1 MLINPYTEKQRIV
14 TYAGTRL
21 IQETF
26 DLVGAQIQD
35 LKNPQRVWTLQSFYA
50 PCRRGLGGLRAKF
63 LDQKKFTT
71 FLNQRDLEVLIG
83 LVEPGSY
90 CEWLGKNYVEPGGP
104 DWYGFMMDEDDLLD
118 DLHTREMFL
127 RAQSMTGIL
136 MAGDITRRLHLEDG
150 FDVEELQIL
159 LWDTD
164 PETGLTPDIRLST
177 IERRWSR
184 VERTRLRWERTH

>member
-1 MLINPYTEKQRIV
+1 M
-14 TYAGTRL
+14 
-21 IQETF
+21 
-26 DLVGAQIQD
+26 
-35 LKNPQRVWTLQSFYA
+35 WTLQGFYA

-63 LDQKKFTT
+63 LDQKNFTT

-90 CEWLGKNYVEPGGP
+90 CTWSGAAYLEPGEDG
-104 DWYGFMMDEDDLLD
+104 WYGFLMDEDDLVD

-127 RAQSMTGIL
+127 RAQSPSGIL

-150 FDVEELQIL
+150 VDIEELQVL

-164 PETGLTPDIRLST
+164 PETGMTPDGRFET

-184 VERTRLRWERTH
+184 VERTRLLWHRVS